1 MVNTPA
7 SAASQPVPAPAHAAA
22 TGAALVDPQ
31 QTVAS
36 AWADQAL
43 WSQVANQLGDS
54 IRRWRARA
62 AVAGVAGLFL
72 SLLAGNM
79 ASGSV
84 GQKVVASL
92 GVLLLALV
100 PFLQQRLLS
109 ADRTLAWTR
118 ARHVAELLKEA
129 IYRHLMGALAPV
141 PLDDGSDA
149 PDPSGPG
156 NLVRRCRAIKRSTAD
171 LALLAATAQPEPR
184 QRKTVMGLSD
194 YLADRL
200 EGQISYYRKSSLA
213 AGTQAQRLQQLE
225 FALGL
230 LTVLLGALAGN
241 LLPAAATPDLAQSA
255 PLAPWLALIATTAA
269 AVSSHIAGTRNLELA
284 ATYFATHDLLK
295 TLRDEWA
302 VAPDRDTPA
311 RVRRLVDAVERAIA
325 AEHGGWVSDWQQSAR
340 QAATAAATTAQPQP
354 RHRQRPQPSRMAH
367 LRPNPPTLPRP
378 MLPST
383 LRPTP
388 GAPAPDQAIPMGYLP
403 QFKND
408 LFISYRR
415 TSNEGQDP
423 WVDNFCASVRAQLR
437 DLVGD
442 VQMWRDTAEL
452 RAGDAWRPEIA
463 DAVDSTG
470 IFLAVISRTYFD
482 SDECRKELDRFLG
495 RLKSGDGAGVPGGGR
510 KLVPIYKHPPKP
522 DQQLPRELAE
532 IGHHEFF
539 NLNPKPWRELDPK
552 RDYDDYHERL
562 GRVVFDLMAALEEL
576 QGLQKK
582 QALGKVFIAN
592 VGPELLQ
599 ERERLRTDLRQRGFL
614 VVPEHEYLWNADDHR
629 ERIARDLGEALLC
642 IHLVQRQASIEPLAP
657 ARARLQLE
665 LAHAE
670 MQAPRP
676 ACAAGVDPARCRHRP
691 QRPQP
696 GRLHRERA
704 GQ

>member
-1 MVNTPA
+1 
-7 SAASQPVPAPAHAAA
+7 
-22 TGAALVDPQ
+22 
-31 QTVAS
+31 
-36 AWADQAL
+36 
-43 WSQVANQLGDS
+43 
-54 IRRWRARA
+54 
-62 AVAGVAGLFL
+62 
-72 SLLAGNM
+72 
-79 ASGSV
+79 
-84 GQKVVASL
+84 
-92 GVLLLALV
+92 
-100 PFLQQRLLS
+100 
-109 ADRTLAWTR
+109 
-118 ARHVAELLKEA
+118 
-129 IYRHLMGALAPV
+129 
-141 PLDDGSDA
+141 
-149 PDPSGPG
+149 
-156 NLVRRCRAIKRSTAD
+156 
-171 LALLAATAQPEPR
+171 
-184 QRKTVMGLSD
+184 
-194 YLADRL
+194 
-200 EGQISYYRKSSLA
+200 
-213 AGTQAQRLQQLE
+213 
-225 FALGL
+225 
-230 LTVLLGALAGN
+230 
-241 LLPAAATPDLAQSA
+241 
-255 PLAPWLALIATTAA
+255 
-269 AVSSHIAGTRNLELA
+269 
-284 ATYFATHDLLK
+284 
-295 TLRDEWA
+295 
-302 VAPDRDTPA
+302 
-311 RVRRLVDAVERAIA
+311 
-325 AEHGGWVSDWQQSAR
+325 
-340 QAATAAATTAQPQP
+340 
-354 RHRQRPQPSRMAH
+354 
-367 LRPNPPTLPRP
+367 
-378 MLPST
+378 
-383 LRPTP
+383 
-388 GAPAPDQAIPMGYLP
+388 MGYLP

-463 DAVDSTG
+463 EAVDSTG

-495 RLKSGDGAGVPGGGR
+495 RLKAGDGAGLPGGGR

-522 DQQLPRELAE
+522 DQELPRELAE

-629 ERIARDLGEALLC
+629 ERIARDLGESLLC

-670 MQAPRP
+670 MKQRGRPAPLVWIQPAADTDPSTRSLVDYIESDLANEGVDYLQGSLEDLKTLMLDKLPKPTPKTPPKPREVAVLVEDGDLADLGPLKALLADKLGVEPRP
-676 ACAAGVDPARCRHRP
+676 LKFSRATPKDEERLARTLAACPQTIIFWHRQSEDWVFDLMDLDALADRLGPERLCIVAAGEGSDEKASFTTKKARMVNAVVSTGEAELRRFLD
-691 QRPQP
+691 
-696 GRLHRERA
+696 GA
-704 GQ
+704 A